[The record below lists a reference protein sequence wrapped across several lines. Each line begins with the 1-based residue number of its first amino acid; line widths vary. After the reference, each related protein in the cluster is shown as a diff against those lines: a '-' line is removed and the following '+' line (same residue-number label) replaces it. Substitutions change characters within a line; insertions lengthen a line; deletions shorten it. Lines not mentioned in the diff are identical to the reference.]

1 MIANYL
7 QTNVSVN
14 CLQKVS
20 MSCLQLCRWIVS
32 KNHVDE
38 LSCRWIVSIPVE
50 AYIRDCKEN
59 LLLNTC
65 VRVLFPPHEKVIMMN
80 YDEFGLYSW

>member
-20 MSCLQLCRWIVS
+20 MSCLQLCLWFVS

-38 LSCRWIVSIPVE
+38 LSCRWIVSIPYLSI
-50 AYIRDCKEN
+50 ASIRSNNKETTN
-59 LLLNTC
+59 LT
-65 VRVLFPPHEKVIMMN
+65 EKCHIKIIN
-80 YDEFGLYSW
+80 NNNNNNKDFIFSG